1 MGYCSVG
8 GKGTAYT
15 AKNASKARTV
25 LFHANAMRRLPML
38 KRIDP
43 EGTMSL
49 RAVAA
54 ALNGMAIP
62 TVSSKG
68 QWSANS
74 VRRLRAVAKHN
85 HI

>member
-1 MGYCSVG
+1 
-8 GKGTAYT
+8 
-15 AKNASKARTV
+15 
-25 LFHANAMRRLPML
+25 ML

-49 RAVAA
+49 RVIAE

-62 TVSSKG
+62 TVSGKG

-74 VRRLRAVAKHN
+74 VRRLKMLVQDYM
-85 HI
+85 